1 VQAANP
7 SSVGRAS
14 REAIRAQSW
23 AVSPVVLVTLVL
35 AACSG
40 GGSEPTPTF
49 YVRNVGVVV
58 NSTAPFTSE
67 KDFPSRVES
76 TIDAALSYWGGTW
89 QDLQGWTITFEDA
102 QDVSC
107 GNVGDAFGCADG
119 SIRLT
124 TRDPSFG
131 TWDCVEQT
139 VLVHEIGHAVIG
151 DADHTDPRWMNF
163 APVLN
168 ELDGR
173 TGYTPSGEVNCRLFP
188 SVWQHVLGSK

>member
-1 VQAANP
+1 MGSTRQRLER
-7 SSVGRAS
+7 RAS
-14 REAIRAQSW
+14 NRWPRPLRVALLAC
-23 AVSPVVLVTLVL
+23 AL
-35 AACSG
+35 AAC
-40 GGSEPTPTF
+40 GGSQSDPQPTF
-49 YVRNVGVVV
+49 YVHNVGVVV
-58 NSTAPFTSE
+58 HSTAPFSTRP
-67 KDFPSRVES
+67 DFPARIES

-107 GNVGDAFGCADG
+107 GNMTDAFGCADG
-119 SIRLT
+119 AIRLS

-163 APVLN
+163 GPVLSG
-168 ELDGR
+168 LSGR
-173 TGYTPSGEVNCRLFP
+173 LGYTPSGEVTCRLFP
-188 SVWQHVLGSK
+188 SVWQHVLGSQ